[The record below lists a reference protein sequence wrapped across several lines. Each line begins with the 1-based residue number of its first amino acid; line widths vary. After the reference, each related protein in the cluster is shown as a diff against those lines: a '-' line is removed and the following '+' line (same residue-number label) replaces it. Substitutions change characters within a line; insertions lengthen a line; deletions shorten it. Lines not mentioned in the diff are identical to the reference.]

1 MDLGTLCIHFLSST
15 LMPQTLAELYYP
27 VLGEKIKDFLKQGT
41 LSIQVSY
48 QKDCLSQSEAALR
61 HIKATP
67 FSKEGY
73 RKATG
78 CFLEK
83 QHCGG
88 TVHDE
93 RYRDEASKFFI
104 S

>member
-61 HIKATP
+61 HI
-67 FSKEGY
+67 
-73 RKATG
+73 
-78 CFLEK
+78 
-83 QHCGG
+83 
-88 TVHDE
+88 
-93 RYRDEASKFFI
+93 
-104 S
+104 